1 MNKFKKFL
9 LIEFVVF
16 IANVLIG
23 IVAGLLLEK
32 LAGPTHGYFTSSIIG
47 IAGAYLGYT
56 FVYNSLYSA
65 GVEWH
70 AMPARFV
77 GAGIGAVLVLELCRI
92 AAASA

>member
-16 IANVLIG
+16 IANVLNWHRR
-23 IVAGLLLEK
+23 GLLLEK

-47 IAGAYLGYT
+47 IAARISDIRSCTTRSILGCR
-56 FVYNSLYSA
+56 
-65 GVEWH
+65 
-70 AMPARFV
+70 MARD
-77 GAGIGAVLVLELCRI
+77 ARTLCWSGIGAVLVWNCGRI

>member
-65 GVEWH
+65 GR
-70 AMPARFV
+70 MARD
-77 GAGIGAVLVLELCRI
+77 ARTLCWCRYW
-92 AAASA
+92 SGSCPGTVQDSSR